1 MERHREAY
9 REEAYELLAELE
21 SSLLSLEETPED
33 RHLIGRVFRAM
44 HTIKGSGAMFGF
56 DDIAAFTHEIET
68 VFDRVRDGKI
78 PATKPLID
86 LALTACDLIRKMVD
100 NEPVDEDRISTVIAG
115 FTGLLTET
123 ETLSEVS
130 EEPETAD
137 ETEGFVEYRI
147 VFKPDLDIFEN
158 GTNPLLLIKELT
170 ELGDCRIFPD
180 LSRLPPLVEFNP
192 LACYLAWEIRLVTD
206 AGKNAIRD
214 VFIFTED
221 SAEIVIERLETL
233 PEQPK
238 ESFHPWEPPPEIPEP
253 PPEKPAEIQKTAET
267 RKEDRVVQSVR
278 VPAEKLDGLV
288 DLVGELVTV
297 QARLTRKATL
307 REDAELFSI
316 AEEVERLT
324 AELRDDTMR
333 IRMLPIGTTFNQ
345 FRRVVRD
352 LAAELGKEVSL
363 VTEGAETE
371 LDKTV
376 IEQLNEPLIH
386 IIRNTIDHE
395 IETPAERRAQGKP
408 LPATIRLSAEHS
420 GSNVFIHIAGDG
432 AGIDTEAIHRRAVE
446 IGRISEDAQL
456 TENELISLIFDSGF
470 STAKRVSEIS
480 GRGVGLDVV
489 KRTVESLGG
498 AVFIES
504 KRGEGTVTTL
514 KLPLTLAIIDGL
526 QVNIGKEN
534 FIIPLSAVE
543 ECLELSGKE
552 LTAARNRRIIRYRGK
567 TVSYLNLRTIFT
579 IGGKPPENEQV
590 VIVEA
595 KEERVGLGIDHVVG
609 QHQTVIKSIGRM
621 YRDVDGISGATILG
635 DGTVALIIDVP
646 RLVSAVAA
654 GEQTEAAGMK
664 QSPSSS
670 GRSFFRASG

>member
-1 MERHREAY
+1 
-9 REEAYELLAELE
+9 
-21 SSLLSLEETPED
+21 
-33 RHLIGRVFRAM
+33 
-44 HTIKGSGAMFGF
+44 
-56 DDIAAFTHEIET
+56 
-68 VFDRVRDGKI
+68 
-78 PATKPLID
+78 
-86 LALTACDLIRKMVD
+86 
-100 NEPVDEDRISTVIAG
+100 
-115 FTGLLTET
+115 
-123 ETLSEVS
+123 
-130 EEPETAD
+130 
-137 ETEGFVEYRI
+137 
-147 VFKPDLDIFEN
+147 
-158 GTNPLLLIKELT
+158 
-170 ELGDCRIFPD
+170 
-180 LSRLPPLVEFNP
+180 
-192 LACYLAWEIRLVTD
+192 
-206 AGKNAIRD
+206 
-214 VFIFTED
+214 
-221 SAEIVIERLETL
+221 
-233 PEQPK
+233 
-238 ESFHPWEPPPEIPEP
+238 
-253 PPEKPAEIQKTAET
+253 
-267 RKEDRVVQSVR
+267 
-278 VPAEKLDGLV
+278 
-288 DLVGELVTV
+288 
-297 QARLTRKATL
+297 
-307 REDAELFSI
+307 
-316 AEEVERLT
+316 
-324 AELRDDTMR
+324 
-333 IRMLPIGTTFNQ
+333 
-345 FRRVVRD
+345 VVRD

-363 VTEGAETE
+363 VTAGAETE

-432 AGIDTEAIHRRAVE
+432 AGIDTEAIRRRAVE
-446 IGRISEDAQL
+446 IGRISEDDQL
-456 TENELISLIFDSGF
+456 TENELIALIFDSGF

-498 AVFIES
+498 GVSIES

-526 QVNIGKEN
+526 QVHIGKEN

-579 IGGKPPENEQV
+579 IGGKPPETEQV

-595 KEERVGLGIDHVVG
+595 KDERVGLGIDHVVG

-654 GEQTEAAGMK
+654 GEQREPAAMK